1 LSRNPFRPKRLQP
14 TNRETV
20 DDGGPTDDAI
30 IEQAHT
36 LFGSEAATAV
46 ALCGLDAWFDGEE
59 AQFRRLAGIFRRL
72 KN

>member
-1 LSRNPFRPKRLQP
+1 MSRNPFRSKRLQP

-20 DDGGPTDDAI
+20 DGGSPTDDAI
-30 IEQAHT
+30 VEQAHI

>member
-1 LSRNPFRPKRLQP
+1 MSQNPFRSKRLQQ
-14 TNRETV
+14 TNRETAH
-20 DDGGPTDDAI
+20 DGGPTDDVI
-30 IEQAHT
+30 IEHAYT

-59 AQFRRLAGIFRRL
+59 EQFRRLAGIFRRL